1 LGLGVYL
8 GNHNA
13 CAERVAVFTALLV
26 AASTNLRR
34 GGAHKK
40 FKHIVRDEIMRSKS
54 IITGTFTIILVV
66 LMVLSLIPTVTS
78 DGGSGPRGAD
88 ILLVNDGAQT
98 TGCFKIMNALT
109 AAGYSV
115 QYVPSEASLPVGW
128 DDPDVYQS
136 IFWVGGCYFYLTYYW
151 FTEVP
156 SGTNAGRITAYV
168 QNGGNFL
175 GTGNA
180 FDYTGHYTG
189 LTEQPF
195 FNNVLRSYC
204 GNLWDGGAS
213 GTAYPSYK
221 TVIISDSTHDIFNE
235 PNVIPT
241 SWSLGATPGTNYI
254 FWFNPSGLLPGGLQ
268 IARTWSYNAIVVSD
282 VGGNSGRTVL
292 IRHPLEFNWDI
303 TNRGDIL
310 TPIVQNVAKWFSS
323 GIPANVKVE
332 PQSLNRFSKGNLVNV
347 KVSGFPENPEY
358 NAYDVDGQTV
368 TIQGISVDVK
378 FGTYNLNKFIGKA
391 DRLLVEDAIG
401 APGDETEV
409 TIEGK
414 LSDGTSFS
422 GISIIK
428 TM

>member
-1 LGLGVYL
+1 M
-8 GNHNA
+8 
-13 CAERVAVFTALLV
+13 
-26 AASTNLRR
+26 
-34 GGAHKK
+34 
-40 FKHIVRDEIMRSKS
+40 VRDEIMKSKS
-54 IITGTFTIILVV
+54 ILTATFTLILVI
-66 LMVLSLIPTVTS
+66 LMVLSLIPAVTS

-98 TGCFKIMNALT
+98 AGCLKIMAALT
-109 AAGYSV
+109 AGGYSV
-115 QYVPSEASLPVGW
+115 QYIPSEASLPTGW
-128 DDPDVYQS
+128 DDPNVYPS
-136 IFWVGGCYFYLTYYW
+136 IFWVGGCYFFSTYYW

-180 FDYTGHYTG
+180 FDYTGHYSG
-189 LTEQPF
+189 STEQPYF
-195 FNNVLRSYC
+195 YNVLHSYS
-204 GNLWDGGAS
+204 GNQWGGGFS
-213 GTAYPSYK
+213 GTASSSYK
-221 TVIISDSTHDIFNE
+221 TIIISDTGHDIFNE

-241 SWSLGATPGTNYI
+241 SWTLGVTPSTNYL
-254 FWFNPSGLLPGGLQ
+254 FLYSPSGLLTGGVQ

-282 VGGNSGRTVL
+282 VGGTYGRTVVV
-292 IRHPLEFNWDI
+292 RHPMEFNWDA

-310 TPIVQNVAKWFSS
+310 TPIVQNVARWFSS
-323 GIPANVKVE
+323 GIPATVKVE
-332 PQSLNRFSKGNLVNV
+332 PQSLNHVSKGNWVNV

-358 NAYDVDGQTV
+358 NAYDIDGQTV

-378 FGTYNLNKFIGKA
+378 FGTYNENKFIGKA

-409 TIEGK
+409 TITGK
-414 LSDGTSFS
+414 LSDGTSFT

-428 TM
+428 TI